1 MLAGAKLR
9 AGGAVVFAYHDIVAS
24 PDDLYDYAVTAER
37 FREQLTWASGW
48 GVRFTTLAEL
58 VDRYRGGRS
67 LDGLAAVVFDDGFA
81 GVHRHAAPVLA
92 DLGVP
97 STLFAV
103 TDELGRRPAWWP
115 EAGRIMSRSEL
126 LELRDAG
133 VDVGSHT
140 RTHAR
145 LPTVGPTEKHEE
157 VVASKAVLEDIV
169 AHGVR
174 LLAYPYGEHD
184 PEARELAAGAGYAAA
199 FTFLNGRVV
208 HGLDPFRLPRLNM
221 VQGLD
226 RAHLAFSLARR
237 ARSWPDTQLDR
248 VPT

>member
-1 MLAGAKLR
+1 ML
-9 AGGAVVFAYHDIVAS
+9 AYHDVVAT
-24 PDDLYDYAVTAER
+24 DDDVYDYAVTAER
-37 FREQLTWASGW
+37 FRQQLEWAMSW
-48 GVRFTTLAEL
+48 GLRCTTLNDL
-58 VDRYRGGRS
+58 VDRHASGAP
-67 LDGLAAVVFDDGFA
+67 LDGLAAVVFDDCFV

-103 TDELGRRPAWWP
+103 SDELGTKPSWWP

-126 LELRDAG
+126 LELVAAPG

-145 LPTVGPTEKHEE
+145 LPTLTSAEKREE
-157 VVASKAVLEDIV
+157 VVASRAALEDV
-169 AHGVR
+169 VER
-174 LLAYPYGEHD
+174 DVPTFAYPYGQHD
-184 PEARELAAGAGYAAA
+184 AEVRALAGEAGYDAA

-208 HGLDPFRLPRLNM
+208 HDQDRLRLPRLNM

-226 RAHLAFSLARR
+226 RPRLAFSLARR

-248 VPT
+248 VAPT